1 MEHKKFR
8 IYLVTDE
15 VNGPLFLVK
24 ARSKAESI
32 RHVSRKYFSCRN
44 IGATEVIYFLE
55 RGARIEDANVDC
67 DIPLV
72 ADSD

>member
-15 VNGPLFLVK
+15 VNGTSFLVK

-32 RHVSRKYFSCRN
+32 RYVSRKNFSCKN
-44 IGATEVIYFLE
+44 IGASEVIYFLE
-55 RGARIEDANVDC
+55 KGIRVEDANSDC
-67 DIPLV
+67 E
-72 ADSD
+72 